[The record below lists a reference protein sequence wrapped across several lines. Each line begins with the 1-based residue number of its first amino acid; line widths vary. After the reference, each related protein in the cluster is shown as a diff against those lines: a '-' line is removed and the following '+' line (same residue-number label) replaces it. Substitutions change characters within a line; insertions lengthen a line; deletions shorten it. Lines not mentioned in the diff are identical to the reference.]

1 MNRLRTRLTL
11 LILGGAVFSILL
23 VSIIANGTILKNFDT
38 YMEKEQEKRLESF
51 LQLVKE
57 SYASN
62 NGWTKG
68 TFNEIRNSSLT
79 RNFDIEI
86 KDADNNLVFTSSMEN
101 TMVQMHN
108 EMRNRMGHGMMRRN
122 RQSIQE
128 QNLREENYVVDQY
141 DMVVDNQRI
150 GSITIGQVGPF
161 LISESDIE
169 FTKGVNN
176 AILYGAMISIAATIL
191 LGVYSSKIFLV
202 PILRIT
208 QSANDIRE
216 GKLDTEV
223 MTSGNIIE
231 LRDLSVSIN
240 HLSKSLKE
248 QELLRKR
255 LTSDISHELRTPL
268 TILQSHIE
276 AISDGVWEPTQDKLE
291 ICKAEVH
298 RLIKLVDEL
307 KHLTD
312 IENHQLDLEIHRYC
326 LSKDLNEVV
335 TSFQY
340 QFQEKGV
347 LLNRNIKENIEIY
360 GDKNKI
366 RQAVVNLI
374 SNAFKFTSS
383 GGTVTV
389 ELLENQDEVEIVVK
403 DTGMGIDQ
411 QDIPYVFERF
421 YRGDA
426 SRNRKTGGAGIG
438 LSITKTL
445 VEAHGGNII
454 VESEKNKGTK
464 FIIRLPKE
472 KSK

>member
-1 MNRLRTRLTL
+1 
-11 LILGGAVFSILL
+11 
-23 VSIIANGTILKNFDT
+23 
-38 YMEKEQEKRLESF
+38 
-51 LQLVKE
+51 
-57 SYASN
+57 
-62 NGWTKG
+62 
-68 TFNEIRNSSLT
+68 
-79 RNFDIEI
+79 
-86 KDADNNLVFTSSMEN
+86 
-101 TMVQMHN
+101 
-108 EMRNRMGHGMMRRN
+108 MGHGMMRRN

-141 DMVVDNQRI
+141 DMVVNNQRI

-464 FIIRLPKE
+464 FVIKLPKE